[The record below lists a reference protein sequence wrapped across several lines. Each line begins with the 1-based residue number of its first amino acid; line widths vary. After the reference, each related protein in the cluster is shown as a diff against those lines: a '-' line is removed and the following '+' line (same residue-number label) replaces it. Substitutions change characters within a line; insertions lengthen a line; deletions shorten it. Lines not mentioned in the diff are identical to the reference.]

1 LAPLSLRVERDH
13 LPLIEHKEHME
24 HIGNTFVLSLSSA
37 AITEYYR
44 QANVLKKKIEVYLGH
59 SPGGW
64 EV

>member
-1 LAPLSLRVERDH
+1 
-13 LPLIEHKEHME
+13 ME